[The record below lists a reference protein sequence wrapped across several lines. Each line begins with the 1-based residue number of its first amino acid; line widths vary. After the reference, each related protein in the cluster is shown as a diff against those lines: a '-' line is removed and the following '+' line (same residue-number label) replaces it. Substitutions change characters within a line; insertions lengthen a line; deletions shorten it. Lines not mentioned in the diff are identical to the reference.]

1 MELNVTYENAA
12 KDMTLERATRLH
24 ENNIAV
30 IVNDGRDVTLAIE
43 KEPTTDQVK

>member
-12 KDMTLERATRLH
+12 KNITLEQATRLH

-43 KEPTTDQVK
+43 KEPTSRQTK